1 MEPSFFFFFNCFEFI
16 SVNSRKMA
24 NMGELPYGVLG
35 TAPKFGS
42 AKKLNLSLCLR
53 PPNNVAKGN
62 FLRLCSY
69 KLIVKKSALDVQNL
83 LVFFLL
89 LIGLIAVAVTVA
101 FVVAP
106 RIYRLV

>member
-1 MEPSFFFFFNCFEFI
+1 MRFSFFNFFEFI
-16 SVNSRKMA
+16 SFNSLKLA
-24 NMGELPYGVLG
+24 NIGKLSYGILG

-53 PPNNVAKGN
+53 PQNNDAKGN

>member
-1 MEPSFFFFFNCFEFI
+1 
-16 SVNSRKMA
+16 MA
-24 NMGELPYGVLG
+24 NIGELPYGVLG

-42 AKKLNLSLCLR
+42 AKKLNLSLRLR
-53 PPNNVAKGN
+53 PLKQRRKRKFFTVV
-62 FLRLCSY
+62 FVQV
-69 KLIVKKSALDVQNL
+69 VKKSVLDVQNFL
-83 LVFFLL
+83 FFLL

>member
-1 MEPSFFFFFNCFEFI
+1 
-16 SVNSRKMA
+16 MA
-24 NMGELPYGVLG
+24 NIGELPYGVLG

-42 AKKLNLSLCLR
+42 AKKLNLFLCLR

-83 LVFFLL
+83 LFFLL
-89 LIGLIAVAVTVA
+89 LFGLIAVAVTVA

-106 RIYRLV
+106 RIYQIGRAHV

>member
-1 MEPSFFFFFNCFEFI
+1 
-16 SVNSRKMA
+16 MA
-24 NMGELPYGVLG
+24 NKGELAYEALEPH
-35 TAPKFGS
+35 PIS
-42 AKKLNLSLCLR
+42 DSEKKLNLSLCLR

>member
-1 MEPSFFFFFNCFEFI
+1 MRFFFNFFEFI
-16 SVNSRKMA
+16 SINSLKMA
-24 NMGELPYGVLG
+24 NIGELPYGVLG

-53 PPNNVAKGN
+53 PLKQRRKRKFFTVV
-62 FLRLCSY
+62 FLQV
-69 KLIVKKSALDVQNL
+69 VKKSALDVQNFL
-83 LVFFLL
+83 FFLL
-89 LIGLIAVAVTVA
+89 LIGLIAVAVTVP